1 MVSSC
6 PAAGGGGGGGFRH
19 GFGSSSYSASL
30 SPPHTRCRLLSFTR
44 PYTFSPRRIR
54 SSSPSSS
61 QASAHD
67 SVLSEDPPALSPSAW
82 VSKTNNQVSCATDED
97 VDAIVN
103 LQTDAF
109 HVPMEGPLSVMD
121 SLMKQ
126 QFNAE
131 VLSLMRSKMR
141 AQWPTKFQG
150 RKPEEARYTV
160 VVARNEGGD
169 VVGVCDVCEAKV
181 EQRLAQALSEK
192 HGTAVDNYVFVSCM
206 AVAPEARRR
215 GVASALLDAASELA
229 GEWRS
234 DGGVGSAAGIIGLD
248 VYQDNMVA
256 IKVYEA
262 NGYTRATADPPWSW
276 AYGQRPRICLS
287 KTF

>member
-1 MVSSC
+1 MASSLALLASRRRGIHLPNVNVLHRNRRRPPGPVKVSSC
-6 PAAGGGGGGGFRH
+6 AAAGGGGGGGF
-19 GFGSSSYSASL
+19 
-30 SPPHTRCRLLSFTR
+30 
-44 PYTFSPRRIR
+44 
-54 SSSPSSS
+54 
-61 QASAHD
+61 
-67 SVLSEDPPALSPSAW
+67 AW

-97 VDAIVN
+97 VGAIVN

-181 EQRLAQALSEK
+181 EQRLAQSLSEK